1 MKETPKDE
9 GQSISKSYTDGRG
22 NESRV
27 AQDTLSKSL
36 GAKDFCTPGGS
47 SEDESE
53 NSEAQCSSVNIPDV
67 EVPKD
72 GNIFVSAAVSIEI
85 PNLGPTE
92 KYVRGENIVSC
103 WGLREMS
110 QDPNSC
116 IFEWLL
122 CIDLKGSV
130 PRYLLEAVSIS

>member
-1 MKETPKDE
+1 MEETRKDDH
-9 GQSISKSYTDGRG
+9 QSISKSYTDSSV
-22 NESRV
+22 NEAKV

-47 SEDESE
+47 SDDESE
-53 NSEAQCSSVNIPDV
+53 NSEAQCSSVNLLDV
-67 EVPKD
+67 EVPND
-72 GNIFVSAAVSIEI
+72 GNIFLSAAVSIEI

-92 KYVRGENIVSC
+92 NYVRGENVVSC
-103 WGLREMS
+103 WGMREMS

-130 PRYLLEAVSIS
+130 PRYLLEAVSIP